1 MRPRASRKRGAGV
14 GRLGSRAAAVAL
26 TAILLAWGVVG
37 GALACTAVP
46 DPVRDINAVDYH
58 SGPNGMTIDPALHS
72 RNDTAMEPERT
83 FVRVVSSSAD
93 HYVAEN
99 KTAAAV
105 CALAA
110 LRDWANGG
118 ALLGVMA
125 NAQANRE
132 RAGLTSGIAFAYL
145 KTKDS
150 ASADDRQAIEAWIDK
165 LAGGIEAAFGDP
177 ARAANRSLALAGLAT
192 MAVGVATGSL
202 QHQQFGEAAYDQSIA
217 AIDQEGVLEVEM
229 GGGERALFDQDFA
242 LGNLVMTAELAAK
255 QSGEDWYSRRDGAL
269 HHLADRVLDG
279 LHDSSW
285 FAEKTGKQQFLPS
298 GRDLAWIA
306 FYARRFP
313 ERFAGRVPDG
323 AIFQSPRLGGD
334 LTVLAEKWV
343 KG

>member
-1 MRPRASRKRGAGV
+1 MRPGASPKGGASA
-14 GRLGSRAAAVAL
+14 GRLGSRAAGVLFAAAWSALAL
-26 TAILLAWGVVG
+26 THGAI
-37 GALACTAVP
+37 ACTAVP

-58 SGPNGMTIDPALHS
+58 TGPGGMSVDAVLRS

-83 FVRVVSSSAD
+83 FVRVVSQNAD
-93 HYVAEN
+93 HYVADN
-99 KTAAAV
+99 KTAAAA
-105 CALAA
+105 CALSA

-125 NAQANRE
+125 NAQADRE

-145 KTKDS
+145 KSKS
-150 ASADDRQAIEAWIDK
+150 AASAEDQQAIEAWLDK

-177 ARAANRSLALAGLAT
+177 ARPANRSLALAGLAT
-192 MAVGVATGSL
+192 MAIGAAIDNRERL
-202 QHQQFGEAAYDQSIA
+202 RFGEAAYEQSVA

-255 QSGEDWYSRRDGAL
+255 LSGEDWYSRHDGAI

-279 LHDSSW
+279 LRDPSW